1 MILPK
6 SNRLTPEQ
14 LAQITEIVAEFGC
27 KIQPIVGAVRTIY
40 AIVGD
45 EREEL
50 MINRLEG
57 LAYVDRIDRIQSPFK
72 LMDKR
77 SDLASHRIRI
87 GGVTLGEE
95 LFVIAGACTIDPKN
109 PNYFYE
115 TAAAVKEA
123 GANALRGGVWKPRTN
138 PYTFQG
144 DVKSLDIL
152 MEASRRTGLPVDTEV
167 MEEAHIK
174 LALDA
179 GVHTLQVGARN
190 ALNYSLLRAIG
201 RAIAERDAAVL
212 LKRSIHMGPLS
223 EFISAAEYIAAFGN
237 PNVILCP
244 RGTTPTLDGYRT
256 HAAVEGENVGAR
268 RGRSVAL
275 GGQGD
280 LRARVRARG
289 GRVWRGRTLHRGAR
303 RAGEGHRRRSEA
315 GAAAARA
322 QGNDRAG
329 EAALGDSAGRVGTFL
344 RNVRGRLGEPP
355 LPATTRSLQQTQLRI
370 VGRRDGDFFLWL
382 RLRRGGGEG
391 DAGVVALE
399 FREDGLRAVDHAQRE
414 AGKAGDLDAVAAVGG
429 AGNYAA
435 NEDDLVV
442 PLLDGDGEVAEAQQ
456 VF

>member
-14 LAQITEIVAEFGC
+14 LAEITAIAGEFGC

-57 LAYVDRIDRIQSPFK
+57 LAFVDRIDRIQSPFK

-77 SDLASHRIRI
+77 SDLATHLIQV

-95 LFVIAGACTIDPKN
+95 LFVIAGTCTIDPKN

-123 GANALRGGVWKPRTN
+123 GAHVLRGGVWKPRTN

-167 MEEAHIK
+167 MEDAHIK

-179 GVHTLQVGARN
+179 GVHSLQIGARN
-190 ALNYSLLRAIG
+190 ALNYSLLRAVG
-201 RAIAERDAAVL
+201 RAIAEQDTVVL
-212 LKRSIHMGPLS
+212 LKRSIHMGPLN

-244 RGTTPTLDGYRT
+244 RGTAPTLDGYRNHPDESIT
-256 HAAVEGENVGAR
+256 PLLKEKTWAPVVVDPSHSVGKAAYVPAAALAAVAYGAD
-268 RGRSVAL
+268 GLCIESHVEPSK
-275 GGQGD
+275 GIGD
-280 LRARVRARG
+280 DPKQAITPDVLAK
-289 GRVWRGRTLHRGAR
+289 TIR
-303 RAGEGHRRRSEA
+303 RAK
-315 GAAAARA
+315 
-322 QGNDRAG
+322 QLW
-329 EAALGDSAGRVGTFL
+329 ALSH
-344 RNVRGRLGEPP
+344 E
-355 LPATTRSLQQTQLRI
+355 
-370 VGRRDGDFFLWL
+370 
-382 RLRRGGGEG
+382 E
-391 DAGVVALE
+391 
-399 FREDGLRAVDHAQRE
+399 
-414 AGKAGDLDAVAAVGG
+414 
-429 AGNYAA
+429 
-435 NEDDLVV
+435 
-442 PLLDGDGEVAEAQQ
+442 
-456 VF
+456 